1 MIWTH
6 HPLPPFHPPAA
17 YICMLCKHS
26 NHQAGRYTWHALYP
40 DVPPAPSK
48 ACTLAAGI
56 DASGLPSDLECHHLV
71 INQWQDLEAPQNVC
85 IISIPSVFDK
95 SLAPPGKHTIHAYV
109 AGGPAQL
116 HVHNC
121 LDGKH
126 NGVQQGGWAACCPML
141 DLLSHFSARQ
151 SGSSCQ
157 IAACCGK
164 GFLNQSGSSSGVQH
178 DLTLVCGLS
187 WSQSLPFSL

>member
-1 MIWTH
+1 MPSIMKCH
-6 HPLPPFHPPAA
+6 LP
-17 YICMLCKHS
+17 
-26 NHQAGRYTWHALYP
+26 
-40 DVPPAPSK
+40 PSK

-71 INQWQDLEAPQNVC
+71 VNQWQDLEAPQNVC

-121 LDGKH
+121 LSTMGCSRVA
-126 NGVQQGGWAACCPML
+126 GRPAARCLTFCRTSQRYSQAALQVCNTASHLCVACPGAKAS
-141 DLLSHFSARQ
+141 LLSVANEPYDIWNGLDRKSQ
-151 SGSSCQ
+151 EYQ
-157 IAACCGK
+157 
-164 GFLNQSGSSSGVQH
+164 
-178 DLTLVCGLS
+178 DLKVC
-187 WSQSLPFSL
+187 